1 MLPPALFR
9 SDAAT
14 NPRLLD
20 QLMAPANTILT
31 DFIRGVYRDGALDDF
46 KFTQLGVQRTLGQ
59 CASGRDFIQQ
69 CREVHGEP
77 LARASF
83 FDSLHS
89 PRRRS
94 VLAELN
100 SQLVRRAR
108 SRSDDLLTGFPE
120 LKNRPLYAVDGH
132 HLDHAVHS
140 PRDDKA
146 EYVSANNLYVLC
158 LHSGLLCNL
167 GAVQGDGIHRHEMPV
182 FRQQV
187 VAWLAQ
193 RGADRLQLRPILVLD
208 PAFVDNQFW
217 TLMMLNPEG
226 ALFITRMKAN
236 MKPVI
241 YSARGWDVGLA
252 VNEGVLAD
260 LLVGFDNSCT
270 MRLIRYRDPES
281 SMEYEF
287 LTSVTDLSPG
297 LISLI
302 YLLRWRIE
310 KVFDTGK
317 NKLQETKSWAVGKV
331 AQDIR
336 AHFFAL
342 THNLLVL
349 LRRQLE
355 LEEGIREETVEQ
367 KRREALKQRKR
378 QAALHGRKVASV
390 QSRLDKVTGSKFTFL
405 HELAV
410 KFTFVRSARVEWVR
424 FPLGCLH
431 PFAGGLA

>member
-1 MLPPALFR
+1 
-9 SDAAT
+9 
-14 NPRLLD
+14 
-20 QLMAPANTILT
+20 MAPADSILN
-31 DFIRGVYRDGALDDF
+31 DSIRGVYRDGALHDF
-46 KFTQLGVQRTLGQ
+46 KFTRLGVQRTLGQ

-69 CREVHGEP
+69 CREVQGEP

-89 PRRRS
+89 LRRRDL
-94 VLAELN
+94 LAELN
-100 SQLVRRAR
+100 SQLVRQAR
-108 SRSDDLLTGFPE
+108 SKTDDLLAGFQE
-120 LKNRPLYAVDGH
+120 LKNRPIYAVDGH
-132 HLDHAVHS
+132 HVEHAVHS
-140 PRDDKA
+140 PPDHKA

-167 GAVQGDGIHRHEMPV
+167 GAVQGDGVHRHEMPV
-182 FRQQV
+182 FRQRV
-187 VAWLAQ
+187 VAWLTQ
-193 RGADRLQLRPILVLD
+193 RGADRRQPRPILVLD
-208 PAFVDNQFW
+208 PAFVDNTFW
-217 TLMMLNPEG
+217 TLMVLNPEG
-226 ALFITRMKAN
+226 ALFITRLKAN
-236 MKPVI
+236 MKPLI
-241 YSARGWDVGLA
+241 YNARGWDVGLA

-281 SMEYEF
+281 GTEYEF

-297 LISLI
+297 LIALI

-317 NKLQETKSWAVGKV
+317 NKLQETKSWAVGNV

-355 LEEGIREETVEQ
+355 LTEGIREEKVEQ
-367 KRREALKQRKR
+367 KRKAALKQRQR
-378 QAALHGRKVASV
+378 QAAVHGRKVASV
-390 QSRLDKVTGSKFTFL
+390 QARLV
-405 HELAV
+405 AV
-410 KFTFVRSARVEWVR
+410 VQLTAQFIRAVRNGIIRNLRWAAALE
-424 FPLGCLH
+424 PLRAAMKLY
-431 PFAGGLA
+431 L